1 MQQPS
6 RVELIDSLRGFAL
19 MGLFLIHCVE
29 LFELYWAHP
38 EPGPVFDWVFGL
50 FAGKSYALF
59 ALTFGLSF
67 FIIMDS
73 ASKRGVD
80 FTGRFIWRLTLLF
93 LIGLIHGLVYRGDI
107 LVTLALLGLTL
118 PLFNRIAS
126 KRILLFIALLFF
138 LQIPLILRAWA
149 ASRGADWANQ
159 APLFLGD
166 TGMSALTDGNLID
179 TLKVNAVG
187 GQVGKWSYYLETG
200 RVTQIMGLF
209 LVGLV
214 LGRIGFF
221 ADPNRFTK
229 QRRIML
235 AVSTLVW
242 ALLFFNRPG
251 LADAFAPAGGVPAV
265 RQNVD
270 WLLDAWSA
278 LALLT
283 VQVLLLVEIY
293 QSAARPIIASLSP
306 IGRMTLTL
314 YVGQSLVFVPIFYGF
329 GLGLHDD
336 ISSVQAITL
345 GIVTFV
351 LQMALA
357 HWWFRHFLYGPLEWA
372 WRAAT
377 RTSTNIPF
385 VRREPSAAN

>member
-1 MQQPS
+1 MQKPS

-73 ASKRGVD
+73 AATRGVN
-80 FTGRFIWRLTLLF
+80 FTGRFAWRLILLF
-93 LIGLIHGLVYRGDI
+93 VIGLVHGLIYRGDI
-107 LVTLALLGLTL
+107 LVILALLGLTL
-118 PLFNRIAS
+118 LLFDRIGS
-126 KRILLFIALLFF
+126 KRVLLFIAGLFF

-149 ASRGADWANQ
+149 ASQGADWANQ
-159 APLFLGD
+159 PALFLGD
-166 TGMSALTDGNLID
+166 TGMSVLTDGNLAD
-179 TLKVNAVG
+179 TLKVNAIE
-187 GQVGKWSYYLETG
+187 GQIAKWSYYVETG
-200 RVTQIMGLF
+200 RVSQIMGLF

-221 ADPNRFTK
+221 ADPGRFLR
-229 QRRIML
+229 QRR
-235 AVSTLVW
+235 LVLVVAGLTW
-242 ALLFFNRPG
+242 GLLFYFRG
-251 LADAFAPAGGVPAV
+251 QLADAIAPQGGIPAV

-283 VQVLLLVEIY
+283 VQILLLVEIY
-293 QSAARPIIASLSP
+293 QSAARQLVAMLSP
-306 IGRMTLTL
+306 VGRMTLTL

-336 ISSVQAITL
+336 ISSVQAITIGL
-345 GIVTFV
+345 VTFA
-351 LQMALA
+351 LQVVLA

-377 RTSTNIPF
+377 RTSTDVPF
-385 VRREPSAAN
+385 VRRAASASA